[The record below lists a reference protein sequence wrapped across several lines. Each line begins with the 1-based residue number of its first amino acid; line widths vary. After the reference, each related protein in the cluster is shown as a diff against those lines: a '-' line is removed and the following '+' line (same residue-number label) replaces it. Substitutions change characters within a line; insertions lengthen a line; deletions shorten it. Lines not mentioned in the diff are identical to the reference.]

1 MQNQIYIILII
12 MFFVILISIQYT
24 LNKILVLLKEIKLA
38 IINNKNKNI
47 IWRKF
52 SNIHIFSFIADNI
65 TDYKNY
71 Y

>member
-47 IWRKF
+47 IL
-52 SNIHIFSFIADNI
+52 
-65 TDYKNY
+65 
-71 Y
+71 